1 MVHPHARLMMI
12 PLRTLSWLLLPLFA
26 ASAVAQ
32 EPVDKPVE
40 AYRTL
45 WTSSPFTT
53 PPPPG
58 EGPAEVNPMD
68 DYALSAV
75 SPVAGGYM
83 VVIVNKKDPSDRI
96 RIVSGQ
102 PSEFTIEKVIPGEG
116 PRETVVELSHGTKKG
131 KVEFDEKLLV
141 IRQAPPPR
149 PQPNPNQPVPNQPAP
164 NVQPNAAVPA
174 GQQPQ
179 NPAQVGQAPGGNNP
193 NARVPGNRRGTN
205 PNAAGTQDTQRR
217 GRPRV
222 LPNNNNR

>member
-1 MVHPHARLMMI
+1 MI
-12 PLRTLSWLLLPLFA
+12 PLRPISRLLLPLLIA
-26 ASAVAQ
+26 PAVAQ

-102 PSEFTIEKVIPGEG
+102 PSEFTIDKVIPGEG
-116 PRETVVELSHGTKKG
+116 PRETVVELSHGSKKG

-141 IRQAPPPR
+141 IRQAAPPR
-149 PQPNPNQPVPNQPAP
+149 PQPNPNQPVPNG
-164 NVQPNAAVPA
+164 QPNAAVPA
-174 GQQPQ
+174 GQPQPQ
-179 NPAQVGQAPGGNNP
+179 NPAQAGQVPAGTNP
-193 NARVPGNRRGTN
+193 NARVPGNRRGVN
-205 PNAAGTQDTQRR
+205 PNAPATQNNQNQRR

-222 LPNNNNR
+222 LPANR